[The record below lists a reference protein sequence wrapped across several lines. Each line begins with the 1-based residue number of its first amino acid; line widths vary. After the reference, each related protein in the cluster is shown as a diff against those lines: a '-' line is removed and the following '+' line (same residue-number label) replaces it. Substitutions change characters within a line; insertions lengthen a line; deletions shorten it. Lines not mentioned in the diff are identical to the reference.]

1 MTSGLSENLASLKQ
15 EFTTAPVE
23 EVAEVEVELPPAAIE
38 PTGPVD
44 SVDTEA
50 SIVEF
55 PAPVAPVVT
64 PLHVP
69 ITEPLAAETLKGELS
84 AETAHQV
91 KTMKLSEFIA
101 WMAEDG
107 TMDDAVKTLSAEM
120 SLAGFSAPS
129 THDLTLAAAMWS
141 KKNYRGQSAAET
153 VNYLLKEATP
163 VTLKAEIDTFTPFN
177 AEQTFS
183 LLSETES
190 KSLTPYLTFGGL
202 LTGTALLGLLISKR

>member
-23 EVAEVEVELPPAAIE
+23 EVAEVEVELPPIAGE
-38 PTGPVD
+38 PTGPVE
-44 SVDTEA
+44 SIDTEV

-55 PAPVAPVVT
+55 PTPVAPVVE

-91 KTMKLSEFIA
+91 KTMKLSEFVS
-101 WMAEDG
+101 WLSAEG
-107 TMDDAVKTLSAEM
+107 GMEDAIKTLSAEM
-120 SLAGFSAPS
+120 SLAGFSTPS
-129 THDLTLAAAMWS
+129 THDLTLAAAMWG

-153 VNYLLKEATP
+153 VNYLMKEATP
-163 VTLKAEIDTFTPFN
+163 VTLKAEIDAFTPFN
-177 AEQTFS
+177 AEETFS
-183 LLSETES
+183 LLSEDTS
-190 KSLTPYLTFGGL
+190 KSLTPYFTLGGL
-202 LTGTALLGLLISKR
+202 LTTGALVALFVSKR

>member
-23 EVAEVEVELPPAAIE
+23 EVAEVEVELPPTAIE

-69 ITEPLAAETLKGELS
+69 ITEPLAAETLKG
-84 AETAHQV
+84 
-91 KTMKLSEFIA
+91 
-101 WMAEDG
+101 
-107 TMDDAVKTLSAEM
+107 EM

-202 LTGTALLGLLISKR
+202 LTGTALLAYFVSKR